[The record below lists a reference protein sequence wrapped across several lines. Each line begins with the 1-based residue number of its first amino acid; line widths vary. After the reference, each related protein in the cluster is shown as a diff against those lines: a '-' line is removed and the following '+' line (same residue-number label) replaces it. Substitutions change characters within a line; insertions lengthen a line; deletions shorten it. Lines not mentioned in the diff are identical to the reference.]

1 MLDTLIGS
9 PNKARSGYPIVA
21 DAAIGLRAADRARP
35 RVAAE
40 GQPSRLRIANDPI
53 KRSLERRP
61 IARRCDQTLRSSLRE
76 DDWGDTL
83 EPLPQLA
90 MVVLEELTRFYNIV
104 RHAGYELRF
113 RNDSWFVI
121 DRRSNLA
128 ALGNFI
134 DRRSEEGGD
143 SSRPVAK
150 PKYERAERARR
161 LGVSDSRVV
170 QTHCRSVAQAE
181 TSAVNCEAS
190 VFDPAGN
197 FVGSLEILSIDPK
210 QPVPVDGMTRAILQ
224 TAARAIEARLFRD
237 QYRHEW
243 IVMVSPDEAP
253 GSAMLFAVD
262 RYQHIV
268 AADRYA
274 RAVLTSS
281 NDVLEAVGCG
291 NSISLWV
298 LFEKD
303 LALFRNKDGR
313 DIPTRLIPAGTAEA
327 WSALITPPD
336 GNPTPWRELDANLH
350 TRPRNG
356 EIGFIRQLTAAP
368 VARGGLSPG
377 VLKRVRE
384 YIDANLETDVGLDAL
399 SKVAGLS
406 RCHFARAFKQS
417 VGTTPHNFLMYR
429 RFCKAV
435 EFIADTNLPL
445 AEIALAAGF
454 SDQSHFSRRFR
465 QYIGVSPSAFRR
477 SQR

>member
-1 MLDTLIGS
+1 MLNTLIGS
-9 PNKARSGYPIVA
+9 PNKVRSRYPIVP

-35 RVAAE
+35 HVAAE
-40 GQPSRLRIANDPI
+40 GQPSRLRTANDPI

-61 IARRCDQTLRSSLRE
+61 IARRCGQTVRSFLRV

-113 RNDSWFVI
+113 CNDSWFVT
-121 DRRSNLA
+121 DRRSNVA

-134 DRRSEEGGD
+134 DRRSEGGSD

-150 PKYERAERARR
+150 PEYEGAERARR
-161 LGVSDSRVV
+161 LSVSDSRVV
-170 QTHCRSVAQAE
+170 QTDCRSLAQAE
-181 TSAVNCEAS
+181 TAVNCEAS

-210 QPVPVDGMTRAILQ
+210 QPVPVDGMTCAILQ
-224 TAARAIEARLFRD
+224 TAARAIEERLFRD

-243 IVMVSPDEAP
+243 IIVASPDEAP

-281 NDVLEAVGCG
+281 NAALEAVACG

-303 LALFRNKDGR
+303 LALFRSKDGR
-313 DIPTRLIPAGTAEA
+313 DIPTQLIPAGTAET

-336 GNPTPWRELDANLH
+336 GDPTPWRELDANLH

-435 EFIADTNLPL
+435 EFIANTNLPL